1 MVGKTQQSFVYGSKV
16 YGLGLAVLVFVL
28 DQASKYWALNWFA
41 NAEVARTEVSSF
53 LDLVLVWNK
62 GVSYGLFQQDSAL
75 GRWLLV
81 GFSCVVAS
89 CLIVWLLRST
99 SQLVAL
105 SLGLIIGGAFA
116 NALDRAIFGAVIDL
130 FSFHAYDFYWYVF
143 NLADAAIVAG
153 AAGLIYDSLFTSH
166 KSAANDE

>member
-1 MVGKTQQSFVYGSKV
+1 MGKKFRYNVAF
-16 YGLGLAVLVFVL
+16 GLALAGVVFVL
-28 DQASKYWALNWFA
+28 DQAIKYWALSWFA
-41 NAEVARTEVSSF
+41 NADVTRTQVSPF

-62 GVSYGLFQQDSAL
+62 GISYGLFQQDSAL

-81 GFSCVVAS
+81 GFSCVVAIG
-89 CLIVWLLRST
+89 LVIWLLRST
-99 SQLVAL
+99 SHLIAL
-105 SLGLIIGGAFA
+105 SLGLLVGGALG